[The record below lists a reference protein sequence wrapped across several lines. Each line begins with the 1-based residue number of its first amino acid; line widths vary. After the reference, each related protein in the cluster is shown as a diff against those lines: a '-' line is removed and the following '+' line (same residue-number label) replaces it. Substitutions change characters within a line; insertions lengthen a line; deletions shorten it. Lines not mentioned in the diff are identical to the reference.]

1 MDKVFIR
8 NFLIFVLL
16 LVTGVGLLIYN
27 LLASDRALGK
37 IDTAVTHTHK
47 VITQAEQL
55 SARVKGML
63 IAQRTF
69 LLTGDP
75 DFLKEYNAKK
85 TEVYERILTLDELT
99 EENTSQQKRLS
110 ELEKDYHAFANKLET
125 RTEQVGPSINISQLG
140 DIAEVDALKDNILL
154 INKSILDEEY
164 ELLNMRIRV
173 LQARKSEYLITLIG
187 GILTGT
193 VILLIFNSFL
203 LGAQRKRSRVE
214 ASLKDSED
222 RFALALEGTQ
232 DGIFDWDIK
241 SDNVFYSKR
250 FFKMLGYDDKPTYGS
265 LNILK
270 ELIHPDDSEKVWK
283 NVELYLDN
291 QLSEY
296 SQEFRLRHKS
306 GRWVWVQSRAKAL
319 FDKNNKPYRMVGAH
333 TDITHL
339 KQEQEKLERQ
349 KKEAE
354 DANTAKG
361 DFLAHMSHEIR
372 TPLTAISGIA
382 EILDRSKT
390 EFDKK
395 QQKLVNTLNT
405 SAASLKDIIN
415 DVLDFS
421 KIESREL
428 ELQESVFPLKKLFKD
443 VISMMKIKANEKGIN
458 FVFDIKEI
466 DDAEFYGDDVRLRQ
480 IIINLI
486 GNALKF
492 TDSGGSITVVAKFED
507 RDGDTFLRID
517 VADNGIGIDPG
528 DFDIIFDRFKQA
540 DSSESRKYGGT
551 GLGLPISRN
560 LAQLM
565 GGDIFLSSQ
574 KGEGSTFSVLLPMK
588 LENENI
594 DEGELKNL
602 NKKLSN
608 KVASEFKDKKK
619 ALIVEDY
626 DGNVVVIG
634 YILEEIGLEYDVAEN
649 GKEALKFW
657 EENYYSVILMDVQM
671 PEMDGFTATK
681 KIREAEK
688 KSNLHH
694 TPIIG
699 MTAHALVGDKDK
711 CIEAGMDAYLSKP
724 IVEKDLVAEIFK
736 QIKASKK
743 AA

>member
-8 NFLIFVLL
+8 NFLIFLLL

-37 IDTAVTHTHK
+37 IDSAVTHTHK

-99 EENTSQQKRLS
+99 QENKSQQKRLA
-110 ELEKDYHAFANKLET
+110 ELEKDYHTFSKKLEA
-125 RTEQVGPSINISQLG
+125 RTEQVEPTINISQLG
-140 DIAEVDALKDNILL
+140 DIAEVDALKNNILL
-154 INKSILDEEY
+154 INKAILDEEY

-187 GILTGT
+187 GIVTGT

-214 ASLKDSED
+214 ASLQESED
-222 RFALALEGTQ
+222 RFSLALEGTQ

-241 SDNVFYSKR
+241 SGNVFYSKR
-250 FFKMLGYDDKPTYGS
+250 FFEMLGYDDKPIYDS
-265 LNILK
+265 LDILK
-270 ELIHPDDSEKVWK
+270 ELIHPDDSENVWK
-283 NVELYLDN
+283 SVELYLDN

-296 SQEFRLRHKS
+296 SQEFRMQHKS
-306 GRWVWVQSRAKAL
+306 GRWIWVQSKAKAL

-339 KQEQEKLERQ
+339 KKEQEKLERQ

-354 DANTAKG
+354 AANTAKG

-428 ELQESVFPLKKLFKD
+428 ELQESIFPLKTLFKD

-466 DDAEFYGDDVRLRQ
+466 DDVEFYGDEIRLRQ
-480 IIINLI
+480 IITNLI

-492 TDSGGSITVVAKFED
+492 TDSGGSVKIEAKFED
-507 RDGDTFLRID
+507 REGDTFLRID
-517 VADNGIGIDPG
+517 VADNGIGIDPD
-528 DFDIIFDRFKQA
+528 DFDLIFDRFKQA

-574 KGEGSTFSVLLPMK
+574 IGEGSTFSVLLPMK
-588 LENENI
+588 RESDNI
-594 DEGELKNL
+594 DDDELKNL

-634 YILEEIGLEYDVAEN
+634 YILEEIGLDYDVAEN
-649 GKEALKFW
+649 GKEALKLW
-657 EENYYSVILMDVQM
+657 QENYYSVVLMDVQM

-688 KSNLHH
+688 NSNLPH

-711 CIEAGMDAYLSKP
+711 CIAAGMDAYLSKP
-724 IVEKDLVAEIFK
+724 IVEKDLVTEIFR